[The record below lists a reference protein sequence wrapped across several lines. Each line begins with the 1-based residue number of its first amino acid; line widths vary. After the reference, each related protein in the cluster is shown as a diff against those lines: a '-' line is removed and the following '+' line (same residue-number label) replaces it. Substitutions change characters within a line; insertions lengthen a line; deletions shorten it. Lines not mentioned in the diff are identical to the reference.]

1 MAQMKEVAIFWLGTR
16 LPRERNTQNM
26 EICRRSRPA
35 GRETQFVRVIN
46 RLVMGR
52 RRGAWVGVIGLALV
66 LVGAG
71 CAGPGRPM
79 QEVTAEINASRVESG
94 IVLGPGDV
102 LSVRFPELSD
112 WDHETTVRP
121 DGKASFLLLDDMR
134 VAGLTV
140 DVLDRFLTE
149 AYRPHRQSLT
159 LTVIVISRVARSVT
173 VLGEVRRPG
182 AVELDLNGH
191 LTLVEALA
199 RAGGYIKETALI
211 KRLLL
216 VRWDAQQ
223 NRQLAWE
230 IDARPDE
237 WTGEVPILLQPY
249 DMIFV
254 PNTPVDDVG
263 IFVDQYIRRM
273 IPFPQVLPSV
283 ITVSAE

>member
-1 MAQMKEVAIFWLGTR
+1 M
-16 LPRERNTQNM
+16 
-26 EICRRSRPA
+26 S
-35 GRETQFVRVIN
+35 
-46 RLVMGR
+46 
-52 RRGAWVGVIGLALV
+52 
-66 LVGAG
+66 
-71 CAGPGRPM
+71 
-79 QEVTAEINASRVESG
+79 EVTAEINASRVESG

-112 WDHETTVRP
+112 WNHETTVRP
-121 DGKASFLLLDDMR
+121 DGKASFLLLDDLR
-134 VAGLTV
+134 VAGLTI

-149 AYRPHRQSLT
+149 AYRPHRVALT
-159 LTVIVISRVARSVT
+159 LTVMVISQAPRTVT

-182 AVELDLNGH
+182 AVALDLNGH
-191 LTLVEALA
+191 LTLVESLA
-199 RAGGYIKETALI
+199 RAGGYIKETALL

-216 VRWDAQQ
+216 VRWEAQE

-230 IDARPDE
+230 IDARPDQ
-237 WTGEVPILLQPY
+237 WAAEVPILLQPF
-249 DMIFV
+249 DVVFV

>member
-1 MAQMKEVAIFWLGTR
+1 MDLRIQR
-16 LPRERNTQNM
+16 PLPRL
-26 EICRRSRPA
+26 IGGGVRS
-35 GRETQFVRVIN
+35 
-46 RLVMGR
+46 
-52 RRGAWVGVIGLALV
+52 V
-66 LVGAG
+66 LVAAGLKGFALSLPLLAIALIGA
-71 CAGPGRPM
+71 CATPGRPM
-79 QEVTAEINASRVESG
+79 TDVTAEINASRVEPG

-112 WDHETTVRP
+112 WNHETIVRP

-159 LTVIVISRVARSVT
+159 LTVMVTSIAPRSVT
-173 VLGEVRRPG
+173 VLGEVRSPG
-182 AVELDLNGH
+182 AVNLDLNGH

-199 RAGGYIKETALI
+199 RAGGIIKETALM

-216 VRWDAQQ
+216 VRWDAHE

-230 IDARPDE
+230 MDARPDQ

-249 DMIFV
+249 DVIYV
-254 PNTPVDDVG
+254 PNTPVDNVA

-273 IPFPQVLPSV
+273 IPFPQVLPTV
-283 ITVSAE
+283 ITVSAAE